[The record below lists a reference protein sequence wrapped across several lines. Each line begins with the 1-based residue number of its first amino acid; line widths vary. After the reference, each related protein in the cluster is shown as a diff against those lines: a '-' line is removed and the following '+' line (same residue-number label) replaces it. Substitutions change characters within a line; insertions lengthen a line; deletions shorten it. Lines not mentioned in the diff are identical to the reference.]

1 MGPEAIVA
9 VFLLL
14 VALGYLVSRG
24 ATERAPRDDSAEP
37 GVVPIEDWIDL
48 HGFQP
53 REIPSVVESYLEAA
67 VEKGYR
73 EVRLVHGRG
82 KGVQR
87 RRVREILA
95 AHPLV
100 EHFVDAPPHRGGWGA
115 QLVVLREDGAA
126 NLSAPHATPSEERPA
141 RRRGRERRGDR

>member
-1 MGPEAIVA
+1 MVA
-9 VFLLL
+9 VFVAL
-14 VALGYLVSRG
+14 VALGYLASR
-24 ATERAPRDDSAEP
+24 RAPRREARPHADDRGEP

-67 VEKGYR
+67 VEKGHR

-87 RRVREILA
+87 QRVREILA

-100 EHFVDAPPHRGGWGA
+100 EHFADAPGHRGGWGA
-115 QLVVLREDGAA
+115 QLVVLKTSSLPR
-126 NLSAPHATPSEERPA
+126 ATPSEERPA
-141 RRRGRERRGDR
+141 RRRGGGRPGDR